1 MAGRATAAL
10 LEVILGEQLTQK
22 RIYGDNVAAIA
33 LASNGSGSWR
43 TRHLRIRAAS
53 LRWALED
60 GGWSLTHLSG
70 KQLVADGMTKALNG
84 QAFERFREDLGMPM
98 ARRLLKKA
106 ILAGGVQNKKEMEI
120 AAGGFGA
127 KMKLLAVIGADL
139 VGKAVALR
147 DVVPIDEFDA
157 LMVAGVILMVIG
169 AVWVAKQAVSATVGC
184 AKKLRRIQV
193 GERPRDFIQVDR
205 EIAELRDQWGRR
217 WVVQK
222 EKGLE
227 QEHHW
232 TANVASSSSTARVR
246 RCSNDWNEFQHL
258 NRGKGWGTEKMR
270 AEYYKEKSKKGV

>member
-1 MAGRATAAL
+1 
-10 LEVILGEQLTQK
+10 
-22 RIYGDNVAAIA
+22 
-33 LASNGSGSWR
+33 
-43 TRHLRIRAAS
+43 
-53 LRWALED
+53 
-60 GGWSLTHLSG
+60 
-70 KQLVADGMTKALNG
+70 
-84 QAFERFREDLGMPM
+84 M

-106 ILAGGVQNKKEMEI
+106 ILAGGVRNEKEMEI

-169 AVWVAKQAVSATVGC
+169 AVWVAKQAVCATVGC

-193 GERPRDFIQVDR
+193 EERPRDFIQVDR

-232 TANVASSSSTARVR
+232 TANGYMVRVVSSLLPREHWLHLPVDSNLWNLMEQVSQVLRPRPQWTSSTSMANIR
-246 RCSNDWNEFQHL
+246 
-258 NRGKGWGTEKMR
+258 
-270 AEYYKEKSKKGV
+270 